1 MLIFKIYFKSFDLE
15 DKIRISINLKENDF
29 YTSFNDI
36 FKFISLNNIIFDINN
51 ILLYNLK
58 HYLDKSISKNI
69 IKIITNNKTLEFDN
83 DVYDMSK
90 INTDF
95 IFNINNII
103 IDYSINKN
111 SNDLNKEFTNYCLNI
126 INETFDNIFNTNQSS
141 NISSNNSSN
150 NSIITI
156 SSNKNKI
163 KKNIDIDYD
172 NFIDND
178 NDDNNIIDDNY
189 DDDNYY

>member
-15 DKIRISINLKENDF
+15 DKIRISINLKENDL

-36 FKFISLNNIIFDINN
+36 FNFISLNNIIFDINN

-126 INETFDNIFNTNQSS
+126 INETFDNIFNTNQNS
-141 NISSNNSSN
+141 NISSN

-156 SSNKNKI
+156 SSNKTKNKKNKI
-163 KKNIDIDYD
+163 KKNIDIDD
-172 NFIDND
+172 DFIDNN
-178 NDDNNIIDDNY
+178 NDDDNIIDDNY